1 MIHAEAMVDT
11 WRRFGLLGP
20 VHEAVHA
27 GAVLTNGNR
36 LMRVQVVES
45 YAHLD
50 C

>member
-1 MIHAEAMVDT
+1 MIRAETMADT

-20 VHEAVHA
+20 VHKAVQA
-27 GAVLTNGNR
+27 GAVLTNGSR
-36 LMRVQVVES
+36 LMCVRVVES